1 MWEFEQ
7 PDAPGTGNDVSP
19 KQKLMSW
26 INEKLPPELPITNFI
41 SDWNDGRAI
50 GALVDACAPG
60 MNTVILESSCMIYF
74 IHVGHLENV
83 LSFFFFVIGLYPDWK
98 DRDTKYAFENA
109 KEAMDLAEE
118 WLGIP
123 QLIRPNEMVNP
134 KVDEQSMM
142 TYLSLYPS
150 AKLRPGAPIRP
161 KTNSA
166 RVRCYG
172 KGSYIK

>member
-7 PDAPGTGNDVSP
+7 PDGPGAGKDVTP
-19 KQKLMSW
+19 KQKLMNW
-26 INEKLPPELPITNFI
+26 VQEKLPPELPITNFT

-60 MNTVILESSCMIYF
+60 IHILI
-74 IHVGHLENV
+74 LLKKENICA
-83 LSFFFFVIGLYPDWK
+83 FFLIGLYPDWN
-98 DRDTKYAFENA
+98 DRDPKNALENA
-109 KEAMDLAEE
+109 KEAMDLAER
-118 WLGIP
+118 WLGVP
-123 QLIRPNEMVNP
+123 QLIQPHEMINP

-142 TYLSLYPS
+142 TYLAQYPN
-150 AKLRPGAPIRP
+150 AKIKPGAPIRP

-172 KGSYIK
+172 KGLYVK

>member
-7 PDAPGTGNDVSP
+7 PDAPGLGRDATP
-19 KQKLMSW
+19 KQKLMNW
-26 INEKLPPELPITNFI
+26 IQEKLPPELPITNFT

-60 MNTVILESSCMIYF
+60 MLCHVIFF
-74 IHVGHLENV
+74 ISFIV
-83 LSFFFFVIGLYPDWK
+83 LGLYPDWNK
-98 DRDTKYAFENA
+98 RGNPLDTA
-109 KEAMDLAEE
+109 KEAMDLAER

-123 QLIRPNEMVNP
+123 QLIQPHEMINP

-142 TYLSLYPS
+142 TYLSQYPS
-150 AKLRPGAPIRP
+150 AKLKSGAPIKP

-172 KGSYIK
+172 KG